1 MKDEVE
7 LASEWS
13 VRKEHAR
20 CWAQLVQR
28 QKAVKV
34 HIDHLAKDL
43 VCPVKVYKLATN
55 TESF

>member
-20 CWAQLVQR
+20 CWSQVMQR
-28 QKAVKV
+28 WKTVKV
-34 HIDHLAKDL
+34 HVDHLTKDL
-43 VCPVKVYKLATN
+43 VCPVKVYKHAAN